1 MDEDK
6 INISVRKLLK
16 VVGIT
21 VQREIA
27 KAGREVSNA
36 GHLQGNENLTAKM
49 TFEIQVP
56 GVTHVVEGDIE
67 LGCLSAEASI
77 TSRSAPTPCTSFK
90 SRTLARPR
98 SASDKIAGQD

>member
-21 VQREIA
+21 AQREIA
-27 KAGREVSNA
+27 EAVREVSNA
-36 GHLQGNENLTAKM
+36 GHLQGNENLKAKM

-56 GVTHVVEGDIE
+56 GITHVVEGDIGGGVHHQPVGAYA
-67 LGCLSAEASI
+67 LHLV
-77 TSRSAPTPCTSFK
+77 
-90 SRTLARPR
+90 
-98 SASDKIAGQD
+98 